1 MTLSNLMMASANSHA
16 DADPLYYPA
25 VGRTHTHSLSH
36 TQNEEYKTRV
46 PACKTWEPLVLWLSL
61 TDDVILKKCRNK
73 PWEPPVLRSSLTDD
87 VVILKKCQ
95 NKPWEPP
102 VLRWNLADDEVI

>member
-1 MTLSNLMMASANSHA
+1 MTLSNLMMASSNSHA

-25 VGRTHTHSLSH
+25 VGRAHTHTHTHTHTLSLSH
-36 TQNEEYKTRV
+36 TQNEEYKARV
-46 PACKTWEPLVLWLSL
+46 PACKTWEPLVLWF
-61 TDDVILKKCRNK
+61 
-73 PWEPPVLRSSLTDD
+73 SLTDD